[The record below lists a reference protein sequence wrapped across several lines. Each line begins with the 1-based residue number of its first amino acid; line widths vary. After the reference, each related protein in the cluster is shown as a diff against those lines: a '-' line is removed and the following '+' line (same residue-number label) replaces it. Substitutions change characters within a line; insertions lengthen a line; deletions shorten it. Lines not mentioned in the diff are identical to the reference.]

1 MDPIVTRRIEFWRQN
16 LHDHSPSL
24 QHRHESYALRA
35 CHLAVDAARVG
46 TYGVGALLFDGAGRV
61 IVEGHNRVRVGG
73 FQSDLHAEMVVMNA
87 YEATGR
93 PREEA
98 RECTLVTSL
107 EPCPMCMARLI
118 VAGIGTVLYLADDYV
133 GGMVSRLHNLPPTFR
148 NIIQS
153 QGQVWETADCSEEL
167 RAVAHGIWME
177 SREHISRGRS
187 VLMGSGAK
195 RIAAL

>member
-1 MDPIVTRRIEFWRQN
+1 MDPMVSRRIDFWRQN

-118 VAGIGTVLYLADDYV
+118 VAGGAPFSSPSATLITTVPLVATPSSGV
-133 GGMVSRLHNLPPTFR
+133 
-148 NIIQS
+148 
-153 QGQVWETADCSEEL
+153 QVTAPS
-167 RAVAHGIWME
+167 
-177 SREHISRGRS
+177 
-187 VLMGSGAK
+187 
-195 RIAAL
+195 